1 MPAVEVLIPK
11 RRKPSHAN
19 LGSYSKMLEPVVNI
33 LGAISLT
40 PTDGIMIL
48 VCTVLLTI
56 LYKLLAVKVFNPLLE
71 HLEKRESLTSGAV
84 HTAGQMR
91 QKTAAL
97 RARFDDAIFKARIEG
112 NTKRSEIVAAAK
124 EKALALVH
132 TAEGEA
138 SAELAAGRKEIARKL
153 ATAQSSADAEADL
166 IATRLVAQVDNHLAG

>member
-1 MPAVEVLIPK
+1 
-11 RRKPSHAN
+11 
-19 LGSYSKMLEPVVNI
+19 MLETVVSI
-33 LGAISLT
+33 LDAVSLN

-71 HLEKRESLTSGAV
+71 HVEQRESLTSGAV

-97 RARFDDAIFKARIEG
+97 KARFDEAIFKARVEG

-124 EKALALVH
+124 EKAQAIVQC
-132 TAEGEA
+132 AEEEA
-138 SAELAAGRKEIARKL
+138 SVELAAGRQEIARKL
-153 ATAQSSADAEADL
+153 ASAKSVADAEADL
-166 IATRLVAQVDNHLAG
+166 IATQLVAQVDNHLAG